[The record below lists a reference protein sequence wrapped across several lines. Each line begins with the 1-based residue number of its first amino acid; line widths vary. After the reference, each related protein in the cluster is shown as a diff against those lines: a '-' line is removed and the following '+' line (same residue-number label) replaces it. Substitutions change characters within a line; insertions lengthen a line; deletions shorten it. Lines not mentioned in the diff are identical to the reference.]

1 MADVMNIFL
10 VSHDATKPSIDAT
23 ADLKQAVTAVIRP
36 YENPR
41 ASQGRT
47 VFNRYLGNG

>member
-23 ADLKQAVTAVIRP
+23 ADLKQAV
-36 YENPR
+36 R
-41 ASQGRT
+41 AELYTHSSQYQMI
-47 VFNRYLGNG
+47 VP